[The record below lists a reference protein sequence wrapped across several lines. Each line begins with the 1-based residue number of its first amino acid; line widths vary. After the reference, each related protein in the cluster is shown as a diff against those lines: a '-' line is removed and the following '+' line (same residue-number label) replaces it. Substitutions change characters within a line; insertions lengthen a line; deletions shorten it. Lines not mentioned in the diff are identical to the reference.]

1 MYNLVMRLNY
11 DDLVRDYLE
20 SLHSKLRNFSVE
32 AEFLET
38 WVHDENDVTS
48 LYELFAAAREAGCR
62 ELAVVVEAKTAGRV
76 DRSALEKRLVSL
88 GTVQISDLDGGAWE
102 VVAVLSTATAP
113 ASAPAAVAS
122 RLAQKERAPA
132 RKPIISAPTAKR
144 VEGIH
149 PAYCAAIAALSA
161 HPRHEGPAPDL
172 PAGSLLIETSD
183 RGANLAI
190 TVSADGSVVA
200 AHHSGATGELR
211 GLLDG
216 LCDLLPGRPFQEGN
230 DHAMIRLEAKLRDY
244 SVPAPVTGLLT
255 PRNADPVF
263 ERPLAMLRAAY
274 RLWLVKSG
282 AKPGWNFW
290 DYEPAADWLAL
301 PPAERLARAKT
312 AIADGCRTL
321 KVPPQ
326 GIEVLELLN
335 GCRIVLAA
343 APETIKPSFALQ
355 MIKLEGLAKK
365 ALDPRIEL
373 QLESLEDRNRRA
385 ARTDRNNKLV

>member
-1 MYNLVMRLNY
+1 
-11 DDLVRDYLE
+11 
-20 SLHSKLRNFSVE
+20 
-32 AEFLET
+32 
-38 WVHDENDVTS
+38 
-48 LYELFAAAREAGCR
+48 
-62 ELAVVVEAKTAGRV
+62 
-76 DRSALEKRLVSL
+76 
-88 GTVQISDLDGGAWE
+88 
-102 VVAVLSTATAP
+102 
-113 ASAPAAVAS
+113 
-122 RLAQKERAPA
+122 
-132 RKPIISAPTAKR
+132 
-144 VEGIH
+144 
-149 PAYCAAIAALSA
+149 
-161 HPRHEGPAPDL
+161 
-172 PAGSLLIETSD
+172 
-183 RGANLAI
+183 
-190 TVSADGSVVA
+190 
-200 AHHSGATGELR
+200 
-211 GLLDG
+211 
-216 LCDLLPGRPFQEGN
+216 
-230 DHAMIRLEAKLRDY
+230 
-244 SVPAPVTGLLT
+244 
-255 PRNADPVF
+255 
-263 ERPLAMLRAAY
+263 MLRAAY